1 MASLPGLCLSILKK
15 KKKGLCFSFYF
26 FIIIYAYHFITQLGL
41 TFIFYNIFFLESFS
55 ATFLK
60 SLDRRLP
67 NRDPETIDPLA
78 HLLLPCDAIMVRIY
92 NYTTIKY
99 SIMVH
104 ANTLYIVDLSN
115 LTYFHIHL
123 MQSL

>member
-26 FIIIYAYHFITQLGL
+26 FIIIYAYHFITQLGP

-92 NYTTIKY
+92 NYTKIKY

-104 ANTLYIVDLSN
+104 ANTL
-115 LTYFHIHL
+115 
-123 MQSL
+123 